1 MLPFERSMSITRR
14 RLAVLSWWSA
24 PWVLT
29 ALIVYLR
36 ERLVNRVTIFALH
49 RKINTTKP

>member
-1 MLPFERSMSITRR
+1 MLPFERRVSITWR

-29 ALIVYLR
+29 GWIVYLR
-36 ERLVNRVTIFALH
+36 ALLVNTVAIFTP
-49 RKINTTKP
+49 I